1 VNWLRQGP
9 GAYVAMFAAIAA
21 FWAVLMGPAMALMYE
36 NGGFP
41 GIAPLILAFGLLELA
56 GVALVTIGRGLGG
69 SGWLVTKAV
78 IATLALVLL
87 FAWMAQPQMMSPL
100 AAIT

>member
-1 VNWLRQGP
+1 LNWLRHGP
-9 GAYVAMFAAIAA
+9 GVYIAMLAAIAA
-21 FWAVLMGPAMALMYE
+21 FWAVLMGPAMALMYA
-36 NGGFP
+36 NGGFA
-41 GIAPLILAFGLLELA
+41 GVAYPLLVFGLSELA

-78 IATLALVLL
+78 IATLAFVLL